1 MADHTEEDETE
12 NENLPERKVLLGQG
26 LVLPLR
32 RSLGR
37 ILRIIRVLPLIIP
50 DNAGERKDPN
60 AVAESRTDGERMHY
74 FQRISERFLSPN
86 S

>member
-1 MADHTEEDETE
+1 MADHTEEGETE
-12 NENLPERKVLLGQG
+12 NENRPERKVLLDQG

-50 DNAGERKDPN
+50 DNAVEKKDPN
-60 AVAESRTDGERMHY
+60 AVAENRTDGERMHY
-74 FQRISERFLSPN
+74 FQRIRERFSSP
-86 S
+86 SS